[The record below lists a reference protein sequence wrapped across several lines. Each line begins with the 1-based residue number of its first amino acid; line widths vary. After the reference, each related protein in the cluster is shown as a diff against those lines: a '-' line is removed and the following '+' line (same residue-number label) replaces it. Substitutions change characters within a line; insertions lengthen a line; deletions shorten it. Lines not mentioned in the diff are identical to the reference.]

1 MSTKDQTQSDKRVYA
16 GSAAYSNGSTRFTHI
31 PSSAKATDLRTHT
44 APYSERGPARR
55 RVGWT
60 QSEYATLRPESAP
73 NDGRR
78 VDTFSPIS
86 PQSTGR
92 LIGAEEIESIMRESR
107 NKMEQET
114 RALKAQLEARINKV
128 SVCGSLLPSFGVA
141 VVSIVLFLSL
151 SSFCTVAG
159 HALRNRVK
167 QLDEKIETKAVW
179 AEKRQ
184 ATSSEETITVHAT
197 ESSNSSMHQGLVP
210 QSGTVSLSTGSAV
223 GQDLLLPLQT
233 VEQHHD
239 EVIQKYKKARL
250 FD

>member
-1 MSTKDQTQSDKRVYA
+1 
-16 GSAAYSNGSTRFTHI
+16 
-31 PSSAKATDLRTHT
+31 
-44 APYSERGPARR
+44 
-55 RVGWT
+55 
-60 QSEYATLRPESAP
+60 
-73 NDGRR
+73 
-78 VDTFSPIS
+78 
-86 PQSTGR
+86 
-92 LIGAEEIESIMRESR
+92 MRESR